1 MEKSELSSLTVAELK
16 DKLKSK
22 GLPMSGNKSELISR
36 LKDNSDEKKP
46 VKAIGIPLDSKSNQ
60 DKPFFQYIS
69 ENGIKNLDIDRW
81 EVGKYAFGFFML
93 VFMLI
98 SLSSTNWYSVK
109 YVDESQEDFFG
120 DEVDVKES
128 YEFKY
133 GLSGIEFESE
143 MSFGMDSMSESI
155 EIDYDHPLCID
166 DDDELQCGKMELASN
181 FIKIFFWLSILT
193 TATLLGISI
202 AKGFGKVDSNVFD
215 VDYDKIQKWGWHSTV
230 LIPLSALL
238 IYAII
243 AFTYDIGDLFG
254 GEGTSGLGSTWW
266 LMFLLNLGLA
276 AVVYNEKTKQFI
288 EFVKEK
294 LQQK

>member
-22 GLPMSGNKSELISR
+22 GLPLSGNKSELISR
-36 LKDNSDEKKP
+36 LKDNSDQKKP
-46 VKAIGIPLDSKSNQ
+46 VKAKGIPLDSKSNQ

-69 ENGIKNLDIDRW
+69 ENGIKNLDINRW

-109 YVDESQEDFFG
+109 YVDESQGDFFG
-120 DEVDVKES
+120 GEVDIKES

-166 DDDELQCGKMELASN
+166 DDDELQCGKMEFASN

-202 AKGFGKVDSNVFD
+202 AKGFGKVDSNIFD
-215 VDYDKIQKWGWHSTV
+215 VDYDKIQKWGWHSAV

-243 AFTYDIGDLFG
+243 AFTYDIGELFG
-254 GEGTSGLGSTWW
+254 GEGTSGLV
-266 LMFLLNLGLA
+266 LLGG
-276 AVVYNEKTKQFI
+276 
-288 EFVKEK
+288 
-294 LQQK
+294 

>member
-22 GLPMSGNKSELISR
+22 GLPLSGNKSELISR
-36 LKDNSDEKKP
+36 LKDNSDQKKP
-46 VKAIGIPLDSKSNQ
+46 VKAKGIPLDSKSNQ
-60 DKPFFQYIS
+60 YKPFFQYIS

-202 AKGFGKVDSNVFD
+202 AKGFGKVDSNIFD
-215 VDYDKIQKWGWHSTV
+215 VDYDKIQKWGWHSAV

>member
-16 DKLKSK
+16 EKLKSK

-36 LKDNSDEKKP
+36 LNDNQDENKP
-46 VKAIGIPLDSKSNQ
+46 VKAKNIQPDSKSNL

-81 EVGKYAFGFFML
+81 EVGKYALGFFML

-120 DEVDVKES
+120 EEVDIKES

-133 GLSGIEFESE
+133 GLSGIEFETE
-143 MSFGMDSMSESI
+143 VNFGMESMSESI
-155 EIDYDHPLCID
+155 EIDYDHPLCVD

-202 AKGFGKVDSNVFD
+202 AKGFGKIDSTIFD
-215 VDYDKIQKWGWHSTV
+215 IDYDKIQKWGWHSAV
-230 LIPLSALL
+230 LIPISALI

-243 AFTYDIGDLFG
+243 SFSYDIGDLFG

-266 LMFLLNLGLA
+266 LMFLLNFGFA
-276 AVVYNEKTKQFI
+276 AVVYNEKTMQFI
-288 EFVKEK
+288 DFVKEK

>member
-22 GLPMSGNKSELISR
+22 GLPLSGNKSELISR
-36 LKDNSDEKKP
+36 LNDNSDDKKP
-46 VKAIGIPLDSKSNQ
+46 LKSKGIPLDSKSNQ

-81 EVGKYAFGFFML
+81 EVGKYALGFFMV

-98 SLSSTNWYSVK
+98 SLSSTSWYSVK

-120 DEVDVKES
+120 DEVDIKES

-155 EIDYDHPLCID
+155 EIDYDHPLCND

-193 TATLLGISI
+193 TATLLGLSI
-202 AKGFGKVDSNVFD
+202 AKGFGKVDSTIFD

-276 AVVYNEKTKQFI
+276 AVVYNEKTTQFI

>member
-16 DKLKSK
+16 EKLKSK

-36 LKDNSDEKKP
+36 LNDNSDGNKP
-46 VKAIGIPLDSKSNQ
+46 VKAIDIQPDSKPNQ
-60 DKPFFQYIS
+60 EKPFFQYIS

-81 EVGKYAFGFFML
+81 EVGKYALGFFML

-120 DEVDVKES
+120 EEVDIKES

-133 GLSGIEFESE
+133 GLSGIEFETE
-143 MSFGMDSMSESI
+143 VNFGMESMSESI
-155 EIDYDHPLCID
+155 EIDYDHPLCVD

-202 AKGFGKVDSNVFD
+202 AKGFGKIDSTIFD
-215 VDYDKIQKWGWHSTV
+215 IDYDKIQKWGWHSAV
-230 LIPLSALL
+230 LIPISALM

-243 AFTYDIGDLFG
+243 SFSYDIGDLFG

-266 LMFLLNLGLA
+266 LMFLLNFGFA
-276 AVVYNEKTKQFI
+276 AVVYNEKTMQFI
-288 EFVKEK
+288 DFVKEK